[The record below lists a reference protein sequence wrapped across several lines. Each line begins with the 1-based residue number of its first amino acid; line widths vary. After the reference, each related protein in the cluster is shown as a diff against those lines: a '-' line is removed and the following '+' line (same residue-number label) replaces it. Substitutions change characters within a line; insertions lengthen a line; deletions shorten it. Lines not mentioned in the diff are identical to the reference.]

1 MTISSVLRMQYA
13 TTFHVFNKDL
23 VDPLTANTAVF
34 DPPDADHTWAA
45 KVMLLA
51 SPHIQVL

>member
-1 MTISSVLRMQYA
+1 MTIPSVLRMQYA

-23 VDPLTANTAVF
+23 VDPLTANSAVF